1 MYPDKSKMTAV
12 EEANKWWFFG
22 EEKTKEQ
29 MERKLEAAKRFLRAM
44 TKAEVNNIGKRLNTL
59 DDLSK
64 IKAASKEQKQK
75 KTRQQL
81 DAEYRFQMAIRKA
94 EAKKGYKK
102 TEAQAKWQR
111 ALERAANR
119 KSGRYIT
126 YYQGK

>member
-1 MYPDKSKMTAV
+1 MSYPAKEKMTAV

-64 IKAASKEQKQK
+64 IKAASREQKQK
-75 KTRQQL
+75 KTR
-81 DAEYRFQMAIRKA
+81 
-94 EAKKGYKK
+94 
-102 TEAQAKWQR
+102 
-111 ALERAANR
+111 
-119 KSGRYIT
+119 
-126 YYQGK
+126 

>member
-1 MYPDKSKMTAV
+1 MYPDKNKMTAV

-75 KTRQQL
+75 KTR
-81 DAEYRFQMAIRKA
+81 
-94 EAKKGYKK
+94 
-102 TEAQAKWQR
+102 
-111 ALERAANR
+111 
-119 KSGRYIT
+119 
-126 YYQGK
+126 